1 MVILNKK
8 LLRDLKQN
16 WPLLFAVSAIIA
28 VGTGCFIG
36 MMSAAQNLEYAKSSY
51 YSMCRLADFWIDLK
65 KASTSEI
72 KRLAM
77 ISGVSEIRDRIQF
90 QVLLDL
96 PDSTKPIG
104 AMVISL
110 PDEQAPVI
118 NNIILRRGTYFTD
131 DRANEVIISAKFADA
146 REIRPGD
153 TITALLNNQKKELI
167 VVGTA
172 ISAEFVYM
180 ASPGSMV
187 NEPGSYG
194 LIYIKR
200 SFAEDTFGFNSSCN
214 SLVGLLAPEAR
225 QDSRQIVD
233 ELADRLDS
241 YGVFTGLTR
250 SQQFSPMVLDG
261 EMKQL
266 KTMAFIFPMF
276 FLVVAALVLNVLM
289 IRLSEQQ
296 RTIIGTLKA
305 LGYDNRALI
314 FHFVKFATSTGL
326 AGGLMGSLLG
336 YWIGSAMTRMYVVYF
351 SFPQLQNRFYPML
364 LLAGLGV
371 SVLFSVFGTFKGV
384 SKIMQLQ
391 PAEAMRQASPRV
403 GGAVLLERV
412 HLLWKNLDAQWQ
424 MIIRGLSRNK
434 GRTLVAV
441 FSACMGSSIVIL
453 AFGFVDSLDLMV
465 RMQFE
470 KVLQSDYHL
479 TFSRELS
486 SSGYDEIKRLPGVIH
501 AEPVL
506 TVPCTFETQNHM
518 KRGAIIGIIGNSTLT
533 VPMTEDNVPAQVP
546 ANGLL
551 MTNRLMDTLY
561 VRPGDY
567 IDVVPVKGDRTARK
581 VPVIAGIESMLG
593 LVVYADYSWLS
604 QKFSG
609 QDSVNEV
616 RIVTSHTDAEKKRF
630 MKRVRAMP
638 GLESITD
645 LGEQKQALKKQLNGA
660 MRVMAVVMIFFA
672 AIIFFG
678 TILNGTLIALSER
691 QREMATF
698 RTMGYYNR
706 EVSRI
711 FLRENLFNNILGT
724 LIGLPLGYWLLA
736 ASMKGFVTDAYSFP
750 ATLSPESYLY
760 TILLA
765 ILFVLLSQLVVKRN
779 LRKMNWVEALS
790 LKE

>member
-1 MVILNKK
+1 MAILNKK

-65 KASTSEI
+65 KAPTSEI

-77 ISGVSEIRDRIQF
+77 ISGVSEIRDRIHF
-90 QVLLDL
+90 QVLLDQ

-104 AMVISL
+104 ATVISL

-118 NNIILRRGTYFTD
+118 NNIILKRGTYFTN

-146 REIRPGD
+146 REIKPGD
-153 TITALLNNQKKELI
+153 TITALLNDQKKELI

-225 QDSRQIVD
+225 QDGRRIVD

-241 YGVFTGLTR
+241 YGVFTGLLR

-305 LGYDNRALI
+305 LGYGNQALI

-336 YWIGSAMTRMYVVYF
+336 YWLGSAMTRMYVVYF
-351 SFPQLQNRFYPML
+351 SFPQLENRFYPML

-371 SVLFSVFGTFKGV
+371 SILFSVFGTFKGV

-403 GGAVLLERV
+403 GGAVLLESV

-479 TFSRELS
+479 TFSKEFS

-506 TVPCTFETQNHM
+506 TVPCTFETQNHV

-551 MTNRLMDTLY
+551 MTNRLMDKLY

-567 IDVVPVKGDRTARK
+567 IDIVPVTGDRTARK

-593 LVVYADYSWLS
+593 LIVYADYSWLS
-604 QKFSG
+604 QTFNG

-616 RIVTSHTDAEKKRF
+616 RIATSNTDAEKKRF
-630 MKRVRAMP
+630 MKRVRTMP

-645 LGEQKQALKKQLNGA
+645 LGEQKEALKKQLNGA
-660 MRVMAVVMIFFA
+660 MRIMAVVMIFFA

-724 LIGLPLGYWLLA
+724 LIGLPLGYWLLVT
-736 ASMKGFVTDAYSFP
+736 SMKGFVTEAYSFP
-750 ATLSPESYLY
+750 AALSSESYLY

-765 ILFVLLSQLVVKRN
+765 ILFVLLSQIVVIRN

-790 LKE
+790 IKE